1 MNEEN
6 ELNKESSEI
15 KAPESPYEGIPNKE
29 IIKML
34 KEMLEG
40 SPNEETTRFIED
52 EIKKFK

>member
-6 ELNKESSEI
+6 ELNTESSEI

-34 KEMLEG
+34 KEMLKG